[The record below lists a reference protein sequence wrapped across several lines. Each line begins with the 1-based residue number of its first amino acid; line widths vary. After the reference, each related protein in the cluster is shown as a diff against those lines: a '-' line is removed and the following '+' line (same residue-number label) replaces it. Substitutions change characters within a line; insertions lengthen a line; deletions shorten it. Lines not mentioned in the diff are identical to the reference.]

1 MCGRDDPFEASLPR
15 LTARSRGE
23 RKVIARSQF
32 FQPSLFLFLF
42 HRWCK
47 PSENNLPKIPDPNP
61 SWSRLINHNC
71 ANSGPEE
78 PTNKSSSLVV
88 ELAAGGI
95 SMGQQ
100 SLSASFVPPNE
111 IILCWREATPFV
123 TPAFRALRRARCF
136 VKSTECPASIAR
148 FRIRDSLVLPDRVHR
163 TEKRNRFVP
172 HLETCFGPRYRL
184 SRCIRRGSS
193 KSFQLFLTLVV

>member
-1 MCGRDDPFEASLPR
+1 MWYKQDFARGEGEGIWTRWKNERRQFETTRRFRHRQENKSSFGVIGRVNRAALPR
-15 LTARSRGE
+15 HVNFARCVWERRSLRGQPPSILTARSRGE

-88 ELAAGGI
+88 ELAAGGWFPMEFRWD
-95 SMGQQ
+95 S
-100 SLSASFVPPNE
+100 SLSLPLSFHQ
-111 IILCWREATPFV
+111 T
-123 TPAFRALRRARCF
+123 
-136 VKSTECPASIAR
+136 K
-148 FRIRDSLVLPDRVHR
+148 
-163 TEKRNRFVP
+163 
-172 HLETCFGPRYRL
+172 
-184 SRCIRRGSS
+184 
-193 KSFQLFLTLVV
+193 